1 MREQKYLG
9 HTDRVTALVPFAE
22 AKVYAVLSEKIDGIG
37 IAGLPKGIWKFGGV
51 KRGSTVSA
59 DLQIKSAD
67 LSPAYVLHVD
77 VVPPS
82 GKCPTHFQRNFATKG
97 GKARLDFPL
106 ALNDETGVWT
116 LCVSEPLTGVSAEQ
130 TFAVK

>member
-9 HTDRVTALVPFAE
+9 HTDRVTAFVPFAE

-37 IAGLPKGIWKFGGV
+37 VFGLPEEGV
-51 KRGSTVSA
+51 RRGSAVSA
-59 DLQIKSAD
+59 DLQIKSSD

-82 GKCPTHFQRNFATKG
+82 GECPAHFQRNFATKG
-97 GKARLDFPL
+97 GKAHLDFPI
-106 ALNDETGVWT
+106 ALNDETGAWT
-116 LCVSEPLTGVSAEQ
+116 LRVSEPLTGVSAER
-130 TFAVK
+130 TFKVK